1 MKHIVLECSPQERVS
16 CVTFFTF
23 TVRLV
28 KLFMQYCIMLDQNF
42 QEEPEGNPVS
52 GQVTQGKQQE
62 DQGNVFMAQ
71 QAPKLAYVA

>member
-1 MKHIVLECSPQERVS
+1 
-16 CVTFFTF
+16 
-23 TVRLV
+23 
-28 KLFMQYCIMLDQNF
+28 MLDQNF